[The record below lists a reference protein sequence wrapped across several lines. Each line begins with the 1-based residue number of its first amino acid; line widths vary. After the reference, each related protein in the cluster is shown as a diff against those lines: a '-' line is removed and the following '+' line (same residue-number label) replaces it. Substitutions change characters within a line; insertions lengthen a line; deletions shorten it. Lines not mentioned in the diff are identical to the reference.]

1 MGRCQT
7 GHEAGVA
14 GPPARREGGVQKHS
28 QDIFISF
35 FVKLHYH
42 AGPVVTAEACC
53 GSSRQEEQ
61 SQPMWILSYRYNSFH
76 AWKRGVRVMNS
87 QKAPLGQLDR
97 RSSMN
102 KRCQ

>member
-53 GSSRQEEQ
+53 GSSRQGEQ
-61 SQPMWILSYRYNSFH
+61 SANGYYHIVYNSFR

-87 QKAPLGQLDR
+87 QKAPLGQLEGEV
-97 RSSMN
+97 
-102 KRCQ
+102 Q